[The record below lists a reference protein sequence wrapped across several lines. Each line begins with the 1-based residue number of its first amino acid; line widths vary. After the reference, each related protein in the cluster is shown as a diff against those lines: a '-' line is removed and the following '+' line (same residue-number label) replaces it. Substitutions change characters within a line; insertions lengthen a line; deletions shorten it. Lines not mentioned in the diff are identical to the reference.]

1 MSRFTANRP
10 SCWGVY
16 SDAASFLRTMLFVGM
31 ALLSGMTLA
40 DDFTDAVRSFKNR
53 QYQQALSLFEQ
64 GAKKEDP
71 RAEYALGLLYQN
83 GVIVKKDTG
92 LGIKLITRSAN
103 RGFARAQNYLG
114 VLFYEGNGV
123 DTNLKEAF
131 D

>member
-31 ALLSGMTLA
+31 ALFSGMTLA

-71 RAEYALGLLYQN
+71 VPNMRWDSFTKTVLSSKKIPDWALN
-83 GVIVKKDTG
+83 
-92 LGIKLITRSAN
+92 
-103 RGFARAQNYLG
+103 
-114 VLFYEGNGV
+114 
-123 DTNLKEAF
+123 
-131 D
+131 